1 MRDDSMQD
9 DKKISSHESFSLENL
24 IEAFIFS
31 SRWILALFY
40 VGLVFALFGLGIK
53 FIQHFYDFSIKL
65 IGLNDTET
73 LLGILSLVDMTL
85 LGNLM
90 IIVIFSGYENFVSV
104 IGVAQESPDRPK
116 WMGDV
121 DFAGLKLKLIGSIV
135 ALSGINLLGVFLNMK
150 DNPWSN
156 QQLGWMVGLH
166 VTFMVTGVM
175 FAMSEKI
182 AEKHV
187 AEHK

>member
-1 MRDDSMQD
+1 MQD
-9 DKKISSHESFSLENL
+9 GKHEHKEGFNLENF
-24 IEAFIFS
+24 IELFIFG
-31 SRWILALFY
+31 SRWILAVFY
-40 VGLVFALFGLGIK
+40 IGLVFALFGLGIK
-53 FIQHFYDFSIKL
+53 FIEHFYNFSTRL
-65 IGLNDTET
+65 LQMHEGET
-73 LLGILSLVDMTL
+73 VISILGLVDMTL

-104 IGVAQESPDRPK
+104 LGVAQESQDRPK
-116 WMGDV
+116 WMGDI

-135 ALSGINLLGVFLNMK
+135 ALSGINLLGIFLTMGDDDTIN
-150 DNPWSN
+150 N
-156 QQLGWMVGLH
+156 QKLAWMVGLH

-187 AEHK
+187 VENQQH

>member
-1 MRDDSMQD
+1 MQD
-9 DKKISSHESFSLENL
+9 DKNLSKKEGFSLENF
-24 IEAFIFS
+24 IEVFIFS

-53 FIQHFYDFSIKL
+53 FIQHFYDLSTEL
-65 IGLNDTET
+65 LHMNETET
-73 LLGILSLVDMTL
+73 LLAVLGLVDMTL

-116 WMGDV
+116 WMGDI

-135 ALSGINLLGVFLNMK
+135 ALSGINLLGVFLNMR
-150 DNPWSN
+150 DNPWSS
-156 QQLGWMVGLH
+156 QQMGWMVGLH

-182 AEKHV
+182 AEKHYP
-187 AEHK
+187 ESK

>member
-1 MRDDSMQD
+1 MGDNQHQ
-9 DKKISSHESFSLENL
+9 KKEGLSLEGL
-24 IEAFIFS
+24 IELFIFS

-40 VGLVFALFGLGIK
+40 IGLIFSLFGLGIK
-53 FIQHFYDFSIKL
+53 FIQHFYHFSTEL
-65 IGLNDTET
+65 LHMNDTET
-73 LLGILSLVDMTL
+73 LLGILGLVDMTL

-135 ALSGINLLGVFLNMK
+135 ALSGINLLGVFLNMEH
-150 DNPWSN
+150 NTWTN
-156 QQLGWMVGLH
+156 EQLGWMVGLH

-175 FAMSEKI
+175 FAMSERI

-187 AEHK
+187 GESH

>member
-1 MRDDSMQD
+1 MQD
-9 DKKISSHESFSLENL
+9 DNHSPKDKGFNAEAL

-53 FIQHFYDFSIKL
+53 FIQHFYRFSIDL
-65 IGLNDTET
+65 IHLDDTET
-73 LLGILSLVDMTL
+73 LLGILGLVDMTL

-135 ALSGINLLGVFLNMK
+135 ALSGINLLGVFLNMEH
-150 DNPWSN
+150 NTWTN
-156 QQLGWMVGLH
+156 EQLGWMVGLH
-166 VTFMVTGVM
+166 VTFMITGVM

-182 AEKHV
+182 AEKHIT
-187 AEHK
+187 EKH